1 MPSTDILPFCVGLA
15 KNPVRAR
22 IFRNKMTCDINGFR
36 TPFIFIAHTKKDA
49 RHAAYPICSG
59 LTPPPL
65 SSSMIFSGISTCAIR
80 EFKTDISFFESGS
93 KGTNFDVDGLHE
105 SMTVWLSTNKEMAL
119 LKNTLAKHKATT
131 KKLSVS
137 SPPDIATSRCAQ
149 DLIQLWSW
157 STLNPSK
164 SFELFAQSN
173 AGFVKTAVRD
183 EFNHLVQLSTIRVGR
198 VSVKGFVS
206 VEMVI
211 GSKVYAAVSLQGNIP
226 ISIRYVKVALQE
238 SLRTGRLVP
247 VAGDKKQPDF
257 VVALVQDTVVTMGGS
272 QYFAYPL

>member
-1 MPSTDILPFCVGLA
+1 MKVYCPDWLCSRRPKTISIPSFGASRNGTLPRGRKPFTITNDASILRRIITYNKKAADNIVSYYNDASSQTNTVVSSWAAASTDILPFCVGLA

-105 SMTVWLSTNKEMAL
+105 SMTVW
-119 LKNTLAKHKATT
+119 
-131 KKLSVS
+131 
-137 SPPDIATSRCAQ
+137 
-149 DLIQLWSW
+149 
-157 STLNPSK
+157 
-164 SFELFAQSN
+164 
-173 AGFVKTAVRD
+173 
-183 EFNHLVQLSTIRVGR
+183 
-198 VSVKGFVS
+198 
-206 VEMVI
+206 
-211 GSKVYAAVSLQGNIP
+211 
-226 ISIRYVKVALQE
+226 
-238 SLRTGRLVP
+238 
-247 VAGDKKQPDF
+247 
-257 VVALVQDTVVTMGGS
+257 
-272 QYFAYPL
+272 